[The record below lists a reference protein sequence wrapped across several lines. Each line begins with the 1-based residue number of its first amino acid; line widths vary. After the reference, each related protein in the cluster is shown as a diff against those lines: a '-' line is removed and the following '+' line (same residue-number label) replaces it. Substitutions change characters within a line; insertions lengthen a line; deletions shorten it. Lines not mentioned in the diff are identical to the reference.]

1 MLLVLWGLSL
11 MLGATATSPVQPPL
25 TVASRVDPGGE
36 GEAVITNLSTVPLT
50 AYVLQLFLEPC
61 NPSPRPDVFRVF
73 DTVQT
78 PDQGPV
84 LTSQVR
90 IEALG
95 VAHCN
100 KIGTSIPGRGELRAA
115 IYQDGSTFGQQR
127 WIDALLER
135 RRRQIA
141 EIDTAIRF
149 LQAGAD
155 GAPSAESLAA
165 RFEATSTASQA
176 KDAVSVPRVFDI
188 REFVLKSLRGPGSS
202 QVAQTIRGLE
212 RLQKQLLDAKPARR

>member
-1 MLLVLWGLSL
+1 M
-11 MLGATATSPVQPPL
+11 
-25 TVASRVDPGGE
+25 
-36 GEAVITNLSTVPLT
+36 
-50 AYVLQLFLEPC
+50 
-61 NPSPRPDVFRVF
+61 
-73 DTVQT
+73 
-78 PDQGPV
+78 

-165 RFEATSTASQA
+165 RFEATNTASQA

-188 REFVLKSLRGPGSS
+188 REFVLKSLRGQDRRRSLRRSGAWSDCRNSCSTPNRPSLRS
-202 QVAQTIRGLE
+202 HRSAIR
-212 RLQKQLLDAKPARR
+212 RSPAPATG